1 MSIVEKAAEKLVA
14 GQPQSEQRVEYVGGP
29 VIGGRTAV
37 AATLERLQ
45 DRIRAVPPPAAD
57 VTAWHLDLAELK
69 RAGLLPAEEQAAGR
83 LGDELR
89 RIKRPLLMNATGK
102 GAKGLTCA
110 TRIMVASA
118 VPGEGKTFT
127 SLNLALS
134 LAQEPD
140 FEVLLV
146 DGDVP
151 KSDITRVL
159 KLEDRLGLMDVL
171 TNEQLRPADVIVHTD
186 VPNLSVV
193 PVGQH
198 GSLVAELF
206 GSRRMEYV
214 LEEFSGHDSRRLM
227 LFDSA
232 PLLATPE
239 AQVLA
244 SHVGQIV
251 LVVAAGRTQ
260 QTDLRS
266 ALQTLG
272 DSQYIGLVLNM
283 SRLPASE
290 THYYSYYQHYAKGQ

>member
-1 MSIVEKAAEKLVA
+1 MSIVEKAIEKLAA
-14 GQPQSEQRVEYVGGP
+14 GKPEASRPSELSMELGSA
-29 VIGGRTAV
+29 RT

-45 DRIRAVPPPAAD
+45 ERVRVIHPQAGDIP
-57 VTAWHLDLAELK
+57 AWHVNLVELK
-69 RAGLLPAEEQAAGR
+69 RAGLLPSDEEASGR
-83 LGDELR
+83 LADELR
-89 RIKRPLLMNATGK
+89 RIKRPLLLN
-102 GAKGLTCA
+102 AKGNASQPLKHG

-151 KSDITRVL
+151 KSDITRIL
-159 KLEDRLGLMDVL
+159 RLEDRPGLMDAL
-171 TNEQLRPADVIVHTD
+171 IDEKMHPADVIVHTD
-186 VPNLSVV
+186 IANFSVV
-193 PVGQH
+193 PVGRR
-198 GSLVAELF
+198 GPLVAELF

-214 LEEFSGHDSRRLM
+214 LEELGGHDTRRL
-227 LFDSA
+227 LVFDSA
-232 PLLATPE
+232 PLLATAE
-239 AQVLA
+239 ARVLA

-260 QTDLRS
+260 QTELGS
-266 ALQTLG
+266 ALQDLDG
-272 DSQYIGLVLNM
+272 SQYVGLVLNM

-290 THYYSYYQHYAKGQ
+290 SHYYSYYHNYSKGN

>member
-14 GQPQSEQRVEYVGGP
+14 GQPQSDQRLEHVGGS
-29 VIGGRTAV
+29 VISGRTAV

-45 DRIRAVPPPAAD
+45 DRIRAVPPPAAE
-57 VTAWHLDLAELK
+57 VTAWHLDLAALK

-110 TRIMVASA
+110 PRIMVASA

-159 KLEDRLGLMDVL
+159 KLEDRPGLMDVL
-171 TNEQLRPADVIVHTD
+171 TNDQLRPADVIVHTD

-193 PVGQH
+193 PVGQR

-214 LEEFSGHDSRRLM
+214 LEELSGHDSRRLM
-227 LFDSA
+227 VFDSA

-260 QTDLRS
+260 QTELRS

-272 DSQYIGLVLNM
+272 DSQYVGLVLNM